1 MIRRPPRS
9 TRTDTLFPY
18 TTLFRSV
25 RAGQGRR
32 ACRRGELEGRQGRA
46 AHRAE
51 RILSA
56 TPDTPAAPS
65 PTGPDADATFYHGTR
80 ADLAVGD
87 LLAAGWTSNYG
98 TEKPLSWIYFS
109 AALESAIW
117 GCELAA
123 GEGRERLYIVQPT
136 DRKST
141 RLNSSH

>member
-65 PTGPDADATFYHGTR
+65 PTGPDADATFYHGTP

-87 LLAAGWTSNYG
+87 LLAAGRT
-98 TEKPLSWIYFS
+98 
-109 AALESAIW
+109 
-117 GCELAA
+117 
-123 GEGRERLYIVQPT
+123 R
-136 DRKST
+136 DRKSGGEGKRGAVT
-141 RLNSSH
+141 VDLGGRRNIKKQKNKSKNTTQK

>member
-1 MIRRPPRS
+1 MEAYAPM
-9 TRTDTLFPY
+9 TDNPT
-18 TTLFRSV
+18 
-25 RAGQGRR
+25 G
-32 ACRRGELEGRQGRA
+32 
-46 AHRAE
+46 
-51 RILSA
+51 
-56 TPDTPAAPS
+56 PA

-123 GEGRERLYIVQPT
+123 GEGRERIY
-136 DRKST
+136 RSEERRGGKECCST
-141 RLNSSH
+141 CRSRWGPAL